1 MPEPIQP
8 TDADAQQQPADE
20 VAPETTETSDDAAP
34 AVAEPSGEAVP
45 DTAQTATDAPV
56 AGQEPAADPAVPAKP
71 AAPAADLEAPAAKP
85 VAPAADPE
93 APAAQSA
100 APAEAEAPAAEAE
113 APAAAEAP
121 APAPAEGPS
130 MGETVI
136 ERGLGRVDAAGTVAV
151 KDGETWRVVG
161 QFPDA
166 TPEEALAY
174 FERKFAEL
182 EGQVRLLEQRIRGGA
197 NAKDVAKAASHLH
210 DAVGNAS
217 AVGDTASLLTRLD
230 ALRGELGQL
239 EAEQQAAS
247 KAELDAAIA
256 ERTRVVE
263 SIEQLAAGDLADV
276 QWKQM
281 MQKVDLLFADW
292 QRLQKDGP
300 RVPKGQADALWKRFR
315 DARSTLETAR
325 RKFFAE
331 LDASHKDV
339 RARKQALVEQA
350 QALAPKGADGIPA
363 YRALLD
369 QWKAAGRAGRKVDDA
384 LWAQFKEAGDV
395 LFEAKSEQV
404 AVDNEEYTANLVAKR
419 ELLDE
424 AAPILEM
431 KDRAAARDALIGIQQ
446 RWDEIG
452 RVPREALR
460 EVEDRMRKIETHVRE
475 LDEQHWKSH
484 NPERK
489 ARSEGL
495 AGQLE
500 DAIEK
505 LEGELAAAK
514 DAKRKAE
521 IEAELET
528 KRSWLQ
534 VVAAAG

>member
-8 TDADAQQQPADE
+8 TDADAQQPPADD
-20 VAPETTETSDDAAP
+20 VATETTEPSADAASEVTEP
-34 AVAEPSGEAVP
+34 NAEAAP
-45 DTAQTATDAPV
+45 DTKQPDTDAPAAEAPV
-56 AGQEPAADPAVPAKP
+56 ADTDAPPADG
-71 AAPAADLEAPAAKP
+71 EAPAAET
-85 VAPAADPE
+85 PAAE
-93 APAAQSA
+93 AA
-100 APAEAEAPAAEAE
+100 APADAEAPAAEAA
-113 APAAAEAP
+113 APADVEATAAEAAAPADAEVP
-121 APAPAEGPS
+121 APAQPEGPG

-151 KDGETWRVVG
+151 KDGDSWRVVG

-210 DAVGNAS
+210 VAVGNAS

-239 EAEQQAAS
+239 EAQQQAAS

-256 ERTRVVE
+256 ERAAIVE
-263 SIEQLAAGDLADV
+263 SIEQLAAGDLGDV

-281 MQKVDLLFADW
+281 MQKVDVLFAEW

-363 YRALLD
+363 YRTLLD
-369 QWKAAGRAGRKVDDA
+369 QWKAAGRAGRKIDDA

-419 ELLDE
+419 ALLDE
-424 AAPILEM
+424 AAPILEL
-431 KDRAAARDALIGIQQ
+431 KDRAAARDALISIQQ

-505 LEGELAAAK
+505 LEGELAAAT
-514 DAKRKAE
+514 DPKRKAE

-528 KRSWLQ
+528 KRSWLE